1 MLFRTCESAF
11 LASFKVFVCNE
22 GRDSVRS
29 AANCSPGLSLAG
41 LGLLEAERENAR
53 AGFVHSAGSLH
64 AGRLVVVRFGLSV
77 VVYSVHFAAGLLSVA
92 GLLSDLLF
100 DLGGGQRMRN

>member
-1 MLFRTCESAF
+1 MLFELVNLPF
-11 LASFKVFVCNE
+11 LPSFKTYVCNE
-22 GRDSVRS
+22 GRDAGCS
-29 AANCSPGLSLAG
+29 AAGFSPGLSLAG

-64 AGRLVVVRFGLSV
+64 AGRLVVVRFGRSV
-77 VVYSVHFAAGLLSVA
+77 VVYFAAGLLPVA

-100 DLGGGQRMRN
+100 DLGRSERIRG